1 MSIMEKN
8 IYLIDSRSSKQQA
21 VIGNFVKTSI
31 LNDIVKKTYNLW
43 NNLKTVCLNSYAK
56 KVSLNSGMKK
66 ICLNSEKEVSLNSEK
81 EVCLDSEKEVSLDS
95 EKEVSLDRMKEVCLN
110 SGKEISLDRMKE
122 VCLNSGKEISLDS
135 CMKEVCRPIEWLC
148 SYYSDVLDR
157 KLTMRQTWLL
167 INAQLAFGAAFF
179 PVEAPWVVRIGCLV
193 WVVSA
198 LLKCKREIK

>member
-1 MSIMEKN
+1 MEKN
-8 IYLIDSRSSKQQA
+8 IYLIDSRSTKQQA

-31 LNDIVKKTYNLW
+31 LNDIVKKTYSLW

-66 ICLNSEKEVSLNSEK
+66 ICLNSEKEVCLNS
-81 EVCLDSEKEVSLDS
+81 C
-95 EKEVSLDRMKEVCLN
+95 MKEVCLN
-110 SGKEISLDRMKE
+110 SKKE
-122 VCLNSGKEISLDS
+122 VCLNNEKEISLNS
-135 CMKEVCRPIEWLC
+135 CMKKVCRPIEWLC
-148 SYYSDVLDR
+148 SYYSDVLER

>member
-1 MSIMEKN
+1 MEKN
-8 IYLIDSRSSKQQA
+8 IYLIDSRSTKQQA

-43 NNLKTVCLNSYAK
+43 NNLKTVCVNSYAK

-66 ICLNSEKEVSLNSEK
+66 ICLNSEKEVCLNS
-81 EVCLDSEKEVSLDS
+81 C
-95 EKEVSLDRMKEVCLN
+95 MKEVCLN
-110 SGKEISLDRMKE
+110 SKKEVYLNNEKEISL
-122 VCLNSGKEISLDS
+122 NS
-135 CMKEVCRPIEWLC
+135 CMKKICRPIEWLC
-148 SYYSDVLDR
+148 CYYSDVLDR

>member
-43 NNLKTVCLNSYAK
+43 NNLKTVCFNSYAK
-56 KVSLNSGMKK
+56 KVRLNSGMKK
-66 ICLNSEKEVSLNSEK
+66 VCLNSEMKEESLNSEMKEESLNSEK
-81 EVCLDSEKEVSLDS
+81 EISLDS
-95 EKEVSLDRMKEVCLN
+95 EKEVCLN
-110 SGKEISLDRMKE
+110 
-122 VCLNSGKEISLDS
+122 S

-157 KLTMRQTWLL
+157 KLTIRQTWLL

>member
-1 MSIMEKN
+1 MEKN
-8 IYLIDSRSSKQQA
+8 IYLIDSRSTKQQA

-31 LNDIVKKTYNLW
+31 LNDIVKKTYSLW

-56 KVSLNSGMKK
+56 KVSLNSGIKK
-66 ICLNSEKEVSLNSEK
+66 ICLNSEKEVSLNS
-81 EVCLDSEKEVSLDS
+81 C
-95 EKEVSLDRMKEVCLN
+95 MKEVCLN
-110 SGKEISLDRMKE
+110 SKKEVYLNSEKEISL
-122 VCLNSGKEISLDS
+122 NS
-135 CMKEVCRPIEWLC
+135 CMKKVCRPIEWLC

>member
-43 NNLKTVCLNSYAK
+43 NNLKTVCFNSYAK
-56 KVSLNSGMKK
+56 KVRLNSGMKK
-66 ICLNSEKEVSLNSEK
+66 ICLNSEKEVCLNSCK
-81 EVCLDSEKEVSLDS
+81 
-95 EKEVSLDRMKEVCLN
+95 KEVCLN
-110 SGKEISLDRMKE
+110 SEKEISL
-122 VCLNSGKEISLDS
+122 NSG
-135 CMKEVCRPIEWLC
+135 MKKICRPIEWLC

>member
-1 MSIMEKN
+1 MEKN

-31 LNDIVKKTYNLW
+31 LNDIVKKTYSLW
-43 NNLKTVCLNSYAK
+43 NNLKTACLNSYAK
-56 KVSLNSGMKK
+56 KVRLNSGMKK
-66 ICLNSEKEVSLNSEK
+66 VCLNSEKK
-81 EVCLDSEKEVSLDS
+81 
-95 EKEVSLDRMKEVCLN
+95 VCLN
-110 SGKEISLDRMKE
+110 SEKEISLDRMKE
-122 VCLNSGKEISLDS
+122 VCLNSGKEISLNS
-135 CMKEVCRPIEWLC
+135 CMKEVCRPIERLC

-198 LLKCKREIK
+198 LLKCKRGLK

>member
-1 MSIMEKN
+1 MEKN
-8 IYLIDSRSSKQQA
+8 IYLIDSRSTKQQA
-21 VIGNFVKTSI
+21 VIDNFVKTSI
-31 LNDIVKKTYNLW
+31 LNDIVKKTYSLW

-56 KVSLNSGMKK
+56 EVRLNSGMKK
-66 ICLNSEKEVSLNSEK
+66 ICLNSEKEVSLN
-81 EVCLDSEKEVSLDS
+81 
-95 EKEVSLDRMKEVCLN
+95 
-110 SGKEISLDRMKE
+110 
-122 VCLNSGKEISLDS
+122 S

>member
-8 IYLIDSRSSKQQA
+8 IYLIDSRSTKQQA

-43 NNLKTVCLNSYAK
+43 NNLKTACLNSYAK
-56 KVSLNSGMKK
+56 KVSLNSGIKK
-66 ICLNSEKEVSLNSEK
+66 ICLNSEKEVSLN
-81 EVCLDSEKEVSLDS
+81 
-95 EKEVSLDRMKEVCLN
+95 
-110 SGKEISLDRMKE
+110 
-122 VCLNSGKEISLDS
+122 S

-148 SYYSDVLDR
+148 SYYSDVLER

>member
-21 VIGNFVKTSI
+21 VIGNFMKTSI
-31 LNDIVKKTYNLW
+31 LNDIVKKTYSLW

-56 KVSLNSGMKK
+56 EVRLNSGMKE
-66 ICLNSEKEVSLNSEK
+66 ICLNSEKEVSLNS
-81 EVCLDSEKEVSLDS
+81 C
-95 EKEVSLDRMKEVCLN
+95 MKEVCLN
-110 SGKEISLDRMKE
+110 SK
-122 VCLNSGKEISLDS
+122 KEISLDS
-135 CMKEVCRPIEWLC
+135 EKEICLNSMKEVYLNSCMKKVCRPIEWLC

-167 INAQLAFGAAFF
+167 VNAQLAFGAAFF
-179 PVEAPWVVRIGCLV
+179 PVEAPWGVRIGCLA

-198 LLKCKREIK
+198 LLKCKRGLSEEGS

>member
-8 IYLIDSRSSKQQA
+8 IYLIDSRSTEQQA

-31 LNDIVKKTYNLW
+31 LNNIVKKTYSLW
-43 NNLKTVCLNSYAK
+43 NNLKTVCLNSYEK
-56 KVSLNSGMKK
+56 KVSLNSV
-66 ICLNSEKEVSLNSEK
+66 KEMSLNS
-81 EVCLDSEKEVSLDS
+81 
-95 EKEVSLDRMKEVCLN
+95 
-110 SGKEISLDRMKE
+110 
-122 VCLNSGKEISLDS
+122 
-135 CMKEVCRPIEWLC
+135 CMKKVCRPIEWLC
-148 SYYSDVLDR
+148 SYYSDVLER

-179 PVEAPWVVRIGCLV
+179 PVEAPWVVRIGCLA

>member
-1 MSIMEKN
+1 MEKN
-8 IYLIDSRSSKQQA
+8 IYLIDSRSTKQQA

-31 LNDIVKKTYNLW
+31 LNDIVKKTYSLW
-43 NNLKTVCLNSYAK
+43 NNLKTACLNSYAK
-56 KVSLNSGMKK
+56 KVSLNSGIKK
-66 ICLNSEKEVSLNSEK
+66 ICLNSEKEVSLNS
-81 EVCLDSEKEVSLDS
+81 C
-95 EKEVSLDRMKEVCLN
+95 MKEVCLN
-110 SGKEISLDRMKE
+110 SKKEVYLNSEKEISL
-122 VCLNSGKEISLDS
+122 NSG
-135 CMKEVCRPIEWLC
+135 MKEVCRPIEWLC

>member
-43 NNLKTVCLNSYAK
+43 NNLKTVCFNSYAK
-56 KVSLNSGMKK
+56 KVRLNSEKEICLDSKKEISLNSGMKK
-66 ICLNSEKEVSLNSEK
+66 I
-81 EVCLDSEKEVSLDS
+81 
-95 EKEVSLDRMKEVCLN
+95 
-110 SGKEISLDRMKE
+110 
-122 VCLNSGKEISLDS
+122 
-135 CMKEVCRPIEWLC
+135 CRPIEWLC

-198 LLKCKREIK
+198 LLKCKRGLK

>member
-31 LNDIVKKTYNLW
+31 LNDIVKKTYSLW
-43 NNLKTVCLNSYAK
+43 NNLKTACLNSYAK
-56 KVSLNSGMKK
+56 EVSINSDMKEESLNSDMKK
-66 ICLNSEKEVSLNSEK
+66 VSLNSEK
-81 EVCLDSEKEVSLDS
+81 EICLDSEKKICLDSEKEICLNS
-95 EKEVSLDRMKEVCLN
+95 MKEVYLN
-110 SGKEISLDRMKE
+110 
-122 VCLNSGKEISLDS
+122 S

-167 INAQLAFGAAFF
+167 VNAQLAFGAAFF

-198 LLKCKREIK
+198 LLKCKRGLK

>member
-1 MSIMEKN
+1 MEKN
-8 IYLIDSRSSKQQA
+8 IYLIDSRSTKQQA

-31 LNDIVKKTYNLW
+31 LNDIVKKTYSLW
-43 NNLKTVCLNSYAK
+43 NNLKTACLNNYAN

-66 ICLNSEKEVSLNSEK
+66 ICLNSEKEVSLNS
-81 EVCLDSEKEVSLDS
+81 C
-95 EKEVSLDRMKEVCLN
+95 MKEVCLN
-110 SGKEISLDRMKE
+110 SEKE
-122 VCLNSGKEISLDS
+122 VCLNNEKEISLNS
-135 CMKEVCRPIEWLC
+135 GMKKICRPIEWLC

-179 PVEAPWVVRIGCLV
+179 PVEAPWVVRIGCLA
-193 WVVSA
+193 WVISA

>member
-1 MSIMEKN
+1 MEKN
-8 IYLIDSRSSKQQA
+8 IYLIDSRSTKQQA

-43 NNLKTVCLNSYAK
+43 NNLKTACLNSYAK

-66 ICLNSEKEVSLNSEK
+66 ICLNSEKEISLNS
-81 EVCLDSEKEVSLDS
+81 
-95 EKEVSLDRMKEVCLN
+95 
-110 SGKEISLDRMKE
+110 
-122 VCLNSGKEISLDS
+122 
-135 CMKEVCRPIEWLC
+135 CMKKVCRPIEWLC
-148 SYYSDVLDR
+148 SYYSNVLER

>member
-31 LNDIVKKTYNLW
+31 LNDIVKKTYSLW
-43 NNLKTVCLNSYAK
+43 NNLKTVCLNSYAN
-56 KVSLNSGMKK
+56 KVRLNSGMKE
-66 ICLNSEKEVSLNSEK
+66 ICLNSEKEIS
-81 EVCLDSEKEVSLDS
+81 LDSEKEVSLDS
-95 EKEVSLDRMKEVCLN
+95 MKEISLNSMKEISLYSMKEISLYSMKEISLNSMKEVCLN
-110 SGKEISLDRMKE
+110 SGMK
-122 VCLNSGKEISLDS
+122 K
-135 CMKEVCRPIEWLC
+135 VCRPIEWLC

-198 LLKCKREIK
+198 LLKCKRGLK

>member
-1 MSIMEKN
+1 MEKN

-56 KVSLNSGMKK
+56 KVRLNSGMKE
-66 ICLNSEKEVSLNSEK
+66 ISLNSYAKEVSLNSEK
-81 EVCLDSEKEVSLDS
+81 EISLNSYAKEVSLNS
-95 EKEVSLDRMKEVCLN
+95 YAKKVSLN
-110 SGKEISLDRMKE
+110 SGMK
-122 VCLNSGKEISLDS
+122 K
-135 CMKEVCRPIEWLC
+135 VCRPIEWLC
-148 SYYSDVLDR
+148 SYYSNVLDR

-198 LLKCKREIK
+198 LLKCKRGLK

>member
-8 IYLIDSRSSKQQA
+8 IYLIDSRSTEQQA
-21 VIGNFVKTSI
+21 VIGNFVKTTI
-31 LNDIVKKTYNLW
+31 LNDIVKKTYSLW

-56 KVSLNSGMKK
+56 KIRLNSSMKK
-66 ICLNSEKEVSLNSEK
+66 ICLNSEKEVCLNSEK
-81 EVCLDSEKEVSLDS
+81 EICLDSEKEVSLNS
-95 EKEVSLDRMKEVCLN
+95 CMKEVCLN
-110 SGKEISLDRMKE
+110 SEKEIFLNSEKEISL
-122 VCLNSGKEISLDS
+122 NS

-148 SYYSDVLDR
+148 SYYSNVLER

-179 PVEAPWVVRIGCLV
+179 PVEAPWVVRIGCLA

>member
-1 MSIMEKN
+1 MEKN
-8 IYLIDSRSSKQQA
+8 IYLIDSRSTKQQA

-56 KVSLNSGMKK
+56 KVRLNSGMKK
-66 ICLNSEKEVSLNSEK
+66 ICLNSEKEISLE
-81 EVCLDSEKEVSLDS
+81 SEKEVSLNS
-95 EKEVSLDRMKEVCLN
+95 CMKEVCLN
-110 SGKEISLDRMKE
+110 SKKEVYLNSEKEISL
-122 VCLNSGKEISLDS
+122 NSG
-135 CMKEVCRPIEWLC
+135 MKKICRPIEWLC
-148 SYYSDVLDR
+148 SYYSDVLER

>member
-1 MSIMEKN
+1 MEKN
-8 IYLIDSRSSKQQA
+8 IYLIDSRSTKQQA

-31 LNDIVKKTYNLW
+31 LNDIMKKTYNLW

-56 KVSLNSGMKK
+56 KVSLNSGIKK
-66 ICLNSEKEVSLNSEK
+66 ICLNSEKEVSLNS
-81 EVCLDSEKEVSLDS
+81 C
-95 EKEVSLDRMKEVCLN
+95 MKEVCLN
-110 SGKEISLDRMKE
+110 SKKE
-122 VCLNSGKEISLDS
+122 VCLNSEKEISLNS
-135 CMKEVCRPIEWLC
+135 GMKKICRPIEWLC
-148 SYYSDVLDR
+148 SYYSNVLDR

-179 PVEAPWVVRIGCLV
+179 PVEAPWVVRIGSLV

>member
-8 IYLIDSRSSKQQA
+8 IYLIDSRSTKQQA
-21 VIGNFVKTSI
+21 VIGNFMKTSI
-31 LNDIVKKTYNLW
+31 LNDIVKKTYSLW

-56 KVSLNSGMKK
+56 KVSINSDMKE
-66 ICLNSEKEVSLNSEK
+66 ISLNSEMKKESLNSEK
-81 EVCLDSEKEVSLDS
+81 EISLDS
-95 EKEVSLDRMKEVCLN
+95 M
-110 SGKEISLDRMKE
+110 KEISLNSMKE
-122 VCLNSGKEISLDS
+122 VRLNS
-135 CMKEVCRPIEWLC
+135 CMKKVCRPIEWLC

-167 INAQLAFGAAFF
+167 VNAQLAFGAAFF

-198 LLKCKREIK
+198 LQKCKREIK

>member
-8 IYLIDSRSSKQQA
+8 IYLIDSRSTEQQA
-21 VIGNFVKTSI
+21 VIGNFVKTTI

-56 KVSLNSGMKK
+56 KVRLNSSMKE
-66 ICLNSEKEVSLNSEK
+66 ISLNSEK
-81 EVCLDSEKEVSLDS
+81 EVCLNSEKEICLDS
-95 EKEVSLDRMKEVCLN
+95 EKEVSLNSCMKEVCLN
-110 SGKEISLDRMKE
+110 SEKE
-122 VCLNSGKEISLDS
+122 VCLNSEKEISLNG

-148 SYYSDVLDR
+148 SYYSNVLER

-198 LLKCKREIK
+198 LLKCKRVFK

>member
-1 MSIMEKN
+1 MEKN
-8 IYLIDSRSSKQQA
+8 IYLIDSRSTKQQA

-56 KVSLNSGMKK
+56 KVCLNSGMKEISLNSEKEISLNSGMKK
-66 ICLNSEKEVSLNSEK
+66 I
-81 EVCLDSEKEVSLDS
+81 
-95 EKEVSLDRMKEVCLN
+95 
-110 SGKEISLDRMKE
+110 
-122 VCLNSGKEISLDS
+122 
-135 CMKEVCRPIEWLC
+135 CRPIEWLC

-167 INAQLAFGAAFF
+167 INTQLAFGAAFF

-198 LLKCKREIK
+198 LLKCKRGLSEE

>member
-43 NNLKTVCLNSYAK
+43 NNLKTACFNSYAKDLRLNSGMKEISLNSEMKEASLNSYAK
-56 KVSLNSGMKK
+56 KESLNSEKEISLNSGMKK
-66 ICLNSEKEVSLNSEK
+66 
-81 EVCLDSEKEVSLDS
+81 
-95 EKEVSLDRMKEVCLN
+95 
-110 SGKEISLDRMKE
+110 
-122 VCLNSGKEISLDS
+122 
-135 CMKEVCRPIEWLC
+135 VCRPIEWLC

-157 KLTMRQTWLL
+157 KLTMHQTWLL

-198 LLKCKREIK
+198 LQKCKRGLK

>member
-1 MSIMEKN
+1 MEKN
-8 IYLIDSRSSKQQA
+8 IYLIDSRSTKQQA

-56 KVSLNSGMKK
+56 KVRLNSGMKK
-66 ICLNSEKEVSLNSEK
+66 NCLNSEKEVSLNS
-81 EVCLDSEKEVSLDS
+81 C
-95 EKEVSLDRMKEVCLN
+95 MKEVCLN
-110 SGKEISLDRMKE
+110 SEKE
-122 VCLNSGKEISLDS
+122 VCLNNEKEISLNS
-135 CMKEVCRPIEWLC
+135 GMKKICRPIEWLC

-179 PVEAPWVVRIGCLV
+179 PVEAPWVVRIGCLA
-193 WVVSA
+193 WVISA
-198 LLKCKREIK
+198 LLKCKRDIK

>member
-1 MSIMEKN
+1 MEKN
-8 IYLIDSRSSKQQA
+8 IYLIDSRSTKQQA
-21 VIGNFVKTSI
+21 VIDNFVKTSI

-56 KVSLNSGMKK
+56 KVRLNSGMKK
-66 ICLNSEKEVSLNSEK
+66 ICLNSEKEVSLNS
-81 EVCLDSEKEVSLDS
+81 C
-95 EKEVSLDRMKEVCLN
+95 MKEVCLN
-110 SGKEISLDRMKE
+110 SEKE
-122 VCLNSGKEISLDS
+122 VCLNSKKEVYLNSEKEISLNS
-135 CMKEVCRPIEWLC
+135 GMKKICRPIEWLC
-148 SYYSDVLDR
+148 SYYSDVLNR
-157 KLTMRQTWLL
+157 KLTMHQTWLL

>member
-8 IYLIDSRSSKQQA
+8 IYLIDSRSTKQQA

-43 NNLKTVCLNSYAK
+43 NNLKTACLNSYAK
-56 KVSLNSGMKK
+56 KVRLNSGMKK
-66 ICLNSEKEVSLNSEK
+66 ICLNSEKEVCLNSCK
-81 EVCLDSEKEVSLDS
+81 
-95 EKEVSLDRMKEVCLN
+95 KEVCLN
-110 SGKEISLDRMKE
+110 SEKEISL
-122 VCLNSGKEISLDS
+122 NSG
-135 CMKEVCRPIEWLC
+135 MKKICRPIEWLC

-179 PVEAPWVVRIGCLV
+179 PMEAPWVVRIGCLV

>member
-1 MSIMEKN
+1 MEKN
-8 IYLIDSRSSKQQA
+8 IYLIDSRSTKQQA

-31 LNDIVKKTYNLW
+31 LNDIVKKTYSLW
-43 NNLKTVCLNSYAK
+43 NNLKTVCLNSYAN
-56 KVSLNSGMKK
+56 KVRLNSDMKE
-66 ICLNSEKEVSLNSEK
+66 ISLNSEK
-81 EVCLDSEKEVSLDS
+81 EISLDSEKEVSLDS
-95 EKEVSLDRMKEVCLN
+95 MKEISLNSMKEVCLN
-110 SGKEISLDRMKE
+110 SGMK
-122 VCLNSGKEISLDS
+122 K
-135 CMKEVCRPIEWLC
+135 VCRPIEWLC

-198 LLKCKREIK
+198 LLKCKRGLK

>member
-1 MSIMEKN
+1 MEKN
-8 IYLIDSRSSKQQA
+8 IYLIDSRSTKQQA

-43 NNLKTVCLNSYAK
+43 NNLKTVSLNSYAK

-66 ICLNSEKEVSLNSEK
+66 NCLNSEKEVSLNS
-81 EVCLDSEKEVSLDS
+81 C
-95 EKEVSLDRMKEVCLN
+95 MKEVCLN
-110 SGKEISLDRMKE
+110 SKKEVYLNSEKEISL
-122 VCLNSGKEISLDS
+122 NSG
-135 CMKEVCRPIEWLC
+135 MKKVCRPIEWLC
-148 SYYSDVLDR
+148 SYYSDVLER

>member
-31 LNDIVKKTYNLW
+31 LNDIVKKTYSLW
-43 NNLKTVCLNSYAK
+43 NNLKTVCLNSGMKEESLNSDMKKVSLNSEMKEASLNSYAK
-56 KVSLNSGMKK
+56 KVSLNS
-66 ICLNSEKEVSLNSEK
+66 E
-81 EVCLDSEKEVSLDS
+81 
-95 EKEVSLDRMKEVCLN
+95 
-110 SGKEISLDRMKE
+110 KEISL
-122 VCLNSGKEISLDS
+122 NSG
-135 CMKEVCRPIEWLC
+135 MKEVCRPIEWLC
-148 SYYSDVLDR
+148 SYYSNVLDR

-198 LLKCKREIK
+198 LLKCKRGLK

>member
-8 IYLIDSRSSKQQA
+8 IYLIDSRSTKQQA

-43 NNLKTVCLNSYAK
+43 NNLKTVCVNSYAK

-66 ICLNSEKEVSLNSEK
+66 ICLNSEKEVCLNS
-81 EVCLDSEKEVSLDS
+81 C
-95 EKEVSLDRMKEVCLN
+95 MKEVCLN
-110 SGKEISLDRMKE
+110 SKKEVYLNNEKEISL
-122 VCLNSGKEISLDS
+122 NSG
-135 CMKEVCRPIEWLC
+135 MKKICRPIEWLC

-179 PVEAPWVVRIGCLV
+179 PVEAPLVVRIGCLV

>member
-1 MSIMEKN
+1 MEKN
-8 IYLIDSRSSKQQA
+8 IYLIDSRSTKQQA

-31 LNDIVKKTYNLW
+31 LNDIVKKTYSLW

-56 KVSLNSGMKK
+56 KVSLNSGIKKICLNSGMKK
-66 ICLNSEKEVSLNSEK
+66 ICLNSEKEVCLNSKKEVYLNSEK
-81 EVCLDSEKEVSLDS
+81 E
-95 EKEVSLDRMKEVCLN
+95 
-110 SGKEISLDRMKE
+110 ISL
-122 VCLNSGKEISLDS
+122 NS
-135 CMKEVCRPIEWLC
+135 CMKKVCRPIEWLC
-148 SYYSDVLDR
+148 SYYSNVLDR

-179 PVEAPWVVRIGCLV
+179 PVEAPWVVRIGCLA

>member
-1 MSIMEKN
+1 MEKN
-8 IYLIDSRSSKQQA
+8 IYLIDSRSTKQQA
-21 VIGNFVKTSI
+21 VIDNFVKTSI
-31 LNDIVKKTYNLW
+31 LNDIMKKTYNLW

-66 ICLNSEKEVSLNSEK
+66 ICLNSEKEVSLNS
-81 EVCLDSEKEVSLDS
+81 C
-95 EKEVSLDRMKEVCLN
+95 MKEVCLN
-110 SGKEISLDRMKE
+110 SKKE
-122 VCLNSGKEISLDS
+122 VCLNNEKEISLNS
-135 CMKEVCRPIEWLC
+135 GMKKVCRPIEWLC
-148 SYYSDVLDR
+148 SYYSDVLER

>member
-1 MSIMEKN
+1 MEKN
-8 IYLIDSRSSKQQA
+8 IYLIDSRSTKQQA
-21 VIGNFVKTSI
+21 VIDNFVKTSI

-56 KVSLNSGMKK
+56 KVRLNSGMKK
-66 ICLNSEKEVSLNSEK
+66 ICLNSEKEVSLNSGMKKNCLNSEK
-81 EVCLDSEKEVSLDS
+81 EVCLNNEKGIS
-95 EKEVSLDRMKEVCLN
+95 LN
-110 SGKEISLDRMKE
+110 SGMK
-122 VCLNSGKEISLDS
+122 K
-135 CMKEVCRPIEWLC
+135 VCRPIEWLC
-148 SYYSDVLDR
+148 SYYSDVLER

>member
-43 NNLKTVCLNSYAK
+43 NNLKTVCFNSYAK
-56 KVSLNSGMKK
+56 KVRLN
-66 ICLNSEKEVSLNSEK
+66 
-81 EVCLDSEKEVSLDS
+81 
-95 EKEVSLDRMKEVCLN
+95 
-110 SGKEISLDRMKE
+110 
-122 VCLNSGKEISLDS
+122 S
-135 CMKEVCRPIEWLC
+135 CMKKVCRPIEWLC

-198 LLKCKREIK
+198 LLKCKRGLK

>member
-1 MSIMEKN
+1 MEKN
-8 IYLIDSRSSKQQA
+8 IYLIDSRSTKQQA

-31 LNDIVKKTYNLW
+31 LNDIVKKTYSLW

-56 KVSLNSGMKK
+56 EVRLNSGMKK
-66 ICLNSEKEVSLNSEK
+66 ICLNSEKEVSLNS
-81 EVCLDSEKEVSLDS
+81 C
-95 EKEVSLDRMKEVCLN
+95 MKEVCLN
-110 SGKEISLDRMKE
+110 SEKE
-122 VCLNSGKEISLDS
+122 VCLNNEKGISLNS
-135 CMKEVCRPIEWLC
+135 GIKKICRPIEWLC

>member
-56 KVSLNSGMKK
+56 KVRLNSGMKKISLNSEMKEASLNSYAKKESLNSEKEISLNSGMKK
-66 ICLNSEKEVSLNSEK
+66 
-81 EVCLDSEKEVSLDS
+81 
-95 EKEVSLDRMKEVCLN
+95 
-110 SGKEISLDRMKE
+110 
-122 VCLNSGKEISLDS
+122 
-135 CMKEVCRPIEWLC
+135 VCRPIEWLC

-157 KLTMRQTWLL
+157 KLTMHQTWLL

-198 LLKCKREIK
+198 LQKCKRGLK

>member
-31 LNDIVKKTYNLW
+31 LNDIVKKTYSLW

-56 KVSLNSGMKK
+56 KVRLNSGMKE
-66 ICLNSEKEVSLNSEK
+66 ISLNSYAKKESLNSYAKEVSLNSEK
-81 EVCLDSEKEVSLDS
+81 EISLNSYAKEVSLNS
-95 EKEVSLDRMKEVCLN
+95 YAKKVSLNSYAKKVSLN
-110 SGKEISLDRMKE
+110 SGMK
-122 VCLNSGKEISLDS
+122 K
-135 CMKEVCRPIEWLC
+135 VCRPIEWLC
-148 SYYSDVLDR
+148 SYYSNVLDR

-167 INAQLAFGAAFF
+167 VNAQLAFGAAFF
-179 PVEAPWVVRIGCLV
+179 PVEAPWGVRIGCLV

-198 LLKCKREIK
+198 LLKCKRGLK

>member
-1 MSIMEKN
+1 MEKN
-8 IYLIDSRSSKQQA
+8 IYLIDSRSTKQQA

-31 LNDIVKKTYNLW
+31 LNDIVKKTYSLW

-56 KVSLNSGMKK
+56 KVSLNS
-66 ICLNSEKEVSLNSEK
+66 C
-81 EVCLDSEKEVSLDS
+81 
-95 EKEVSLDRMKEVCLN
+95 MKEVCLN
-110 SGKEISLDRMKE
+110 SEKEISL
-122 VCLNSGKEISLDS
+122 NS
-135 CMKEVCRPIEWLC
+135 CMKKVCRPIEWLC
-148 SYYSDVLDR
+148 SYYSNVLDR

>member
-1 MSIMEKN
+1 MEKN
-8 IYLIDSRSSKQQA
+8 IYLIDSRSTKQQA

-66 ICLNSEKEVSLNSEK
+66 NCLNSEKEISLNS
-81 EVCLDSEKEVSLDS
+81 C
-95 EKEVSLDRMKEVCLN
+95 MKEVCLN
-110 SGKEISLDRMKE
+110 SKKE
-122 VCLNSGKEISLDS
+122 VCLNNEKEVYLNSEKEISLNS
-135 CMKEVCRPIEWLC
+135 CMKKVCRPIEWLC